1 MGFPTRRRV
10 VAVVAEQG
18 STVRGR
24 RSQEIARERSRRRR
38 PNIIGPKRTLEVT
51 VSEEE
56 YARLKEA
63 ADEAGSTVP
72 WYVLESA
79 LNPPAATAKPGRKA
93 GPWLAWPK
101 RKALADTIVSLSGL
115 LAEIVLRDL
124 SHVGAN
130 LNQLTRAANIDG
142 VVGEELGDVIEE
154 LADTVAEIRDRAERL
169 EKMAKEVVR
178 R

>member
-1 MGFPTRRRV
+1 M
-10 VAVVAEQG
+10 VAEQG
-18 STVRGR
+18 SVGRRR
-24 RSQEIARERSRRRR
+24 RSQEISRERARRRR
-38 PNIIGPKRTLEVT
+38 PNIVGPKRSVMVM
-51 VSEEE
+51 VSESE
-56 YARLKEA
+56 YATLKAA
-63 ADEAGSTVP
+63 ADEAGATVP
-72 WYVLESA
+72 WYLVESA

-169 EKMAKEVVR
+169 EKLAKEVVR